1 MQCNINHINAM
12 ARPIKETPVVTGKDA
27 KRFAEKWQ
35 ISNLK
40 ARKRKKPQR
49 KFMRSSKPL
58 FICIV
63 TMAIEN
69 YDFVP
74 LKVDTNIKPFKCTD
88 NDLNGFLFDDSQ
100 NIWQT

>member
-1 MQCNINHINAM
+1 MYLSKNRLISFYNERKMVSLQCNINHINAM

-58 FICIV
+58 LHSHC
-63 TMAIEN
+63 N
-69 YDFVP
+69 
-74 LKVDTNIKPFKCTD
+74 
-88 NDLNGFLFDDSQ
+88 NGY
-100 NIWQT
+100 